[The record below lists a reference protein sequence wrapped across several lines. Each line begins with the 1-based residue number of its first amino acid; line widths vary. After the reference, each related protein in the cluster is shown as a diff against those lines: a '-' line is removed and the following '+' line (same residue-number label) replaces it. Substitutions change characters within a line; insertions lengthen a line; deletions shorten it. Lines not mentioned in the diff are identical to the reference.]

1 VEDRVGIDQF
11 VIVVQT
17 ITLLSFAQNKIVT
30 MNDFQFAFFFFDF
43 RQIGGGI
50 IDEPARD
57 LLVISVGNDHH
68 VIRAEIPF
76 PGSNP
81 GQ

>member
-1 VEDRVGIDQF
+1 
-11 VIVVQT
+11 
-17 ITLLSFAQNKIVT
+17 
-30 MNDFQFAFFFFDF
+30 MNDFQFAFFLFDL

-50 IDEPARD
+50 IDKPARD
-57 LLVISVGNDHH
+57 LLVISVGNNHH

-76 PGSNP
+76 PGSDP